1 MKLNKQQEE
10 AVRHFGSPLLVIA
23 GAGSGK
29 TKTLTHK
36 VEYLIKEIGLK
47 PNEILCITFTNKAA
61 KEIKERV
68 KNTLGLELE
77 WAGTFHSVALKI
89 LRREGERIGIPKDFS
104 IADEK
109 DTTLIIK
116 ELLKKYGLK
125 KEPGEV
131 KEKIS
136 KVKENFEEPE
146 AWLGVILED
155 YQRILRESKLLD
167 FSDLMSEL
175 YNLLLIDEVRE
186 KYRKTF
192 KYIMVDEY
200 QDTNNIQYEI
210 LKLLADRN
218 ICAIGDPNQCI
229 YEWRDA
235 RPDNILR
242 FIEDFS
248 PKIVK
253 LEVNYR
259 SKEPIL
265 RVANAILE
273 ASVLNWKS
281 LIPKLRGVRGEG
293 QKPYVRRFRDEEEE
307 ALWIS
312 QKIKELAGEYELKDI
327 AILVRV
333 GYVTDVFERTLFK
346 AGIPY
351 EVVGTVKFYERSE
364 IKNLVA
370 LLRLVQ
376 NPSDELAF
384 KRLTEFFVKGLGE
397 KSLEVVKR
405 SFKGNWFKALKES
418 LKKLPRNAA
427 ISAYEFL
434 KAVVPLYK
442 NPEKYHEALEEFVER
457 IDYYELL
464 KEKFKKDYEERVE
477 NVKEFLK
484 SLKDF
489 YAKAYTLED
498 LLAEITLTSEEEE
511 KENAVK
517 ILTIHSAKGL
527 EFPVVFLPRL
537 EEGILPHHRA
547 KDDERELE
555 EERRLFYVA
564 VTRAKDLL
572 FMSYTKKEN
581 RKPSRFLSD
590 IPKALLDLSAF
601 KKKKTTVYEADLK
614 PNKLIRKGERV
625 IHRVFGRG
633 IVLKVEGERAKVKFE
648 NGEEKVI
655 HTSFL
660 EPFRIPSEVP

>member
-1 MKLNKQQEE
+1 MKLNTQQEE
-10 AVRHFGSPLLVIA
+10 AVRHFGSPLLVVA

-36 VEYLIKEIGLK
+36 VEYLIKEKGLK
-47 PNEILCITFTNKAA
+47 PYEILCITFTNKAA
-61 KEIKERV
+61 KEIKERI
-68 KNTLGLELE
+68 KNTFGLELE
-77 WAGTFHSVALKI
+77 WSGTFHSVALKI
-89 LRREGERIGIPKDFS
+89 LKKDGEKIGIPKDFS

-109 DTTLIIK
+109 DTTLIVK
-116 ELLKKYGLK
+116 EILKKYGLK
-125 KEPGEV
+125 KEPEEV

-146 AWLGVILED
+146 AWLGVLLEE
-155 YQRILRESKLLD
+155 YQRVLRENKLLD
-167 FSDLMSEL
+167 FSDLMREL
-175 YNLLLIDEVRE
+175 YNLLLVDEVRE
-186 KYRKTF
+186 KYRNTF

-210 LKLLADRN
+210 LKLLANKN

-242 FIEDFS
+242 FIEDFN
-248 PKIVK
+248 PKIIK
-253 LEVNYR
+253 LELNYR
-259 SKEPIL
+259 SREPIL
-265 RVANAILE
+265 RVANAVLE
-273 ASVLNWKS
+273 ASTLEWKD

-293 QKPYVRRFRDEEEE
+293 QKPYVRRFQDEEEE

-312 QKIKELAGEYELKDI
+312 RKIKELAGEYELKDI
-327 AILVRV
+327 AVLVRV
-333 GYVTDVFERTLFK
+333 GYITDVFERTFFK

-351 EVVGTVKFYERSE
+351 KVVGTIKFYERIE
-364 IKNLVA
+364 IKNLIA
-370 LLRLVQ
+370 LLRLIY
-376 NPSDELAF
+376 NPSDEVAF
-384 KRLTEFFVKGLGE
+384 KRLTEFFVKGFGD
-397 KSLEVVKR
+397 KSFEVVKKN
-405 SFKGNWFKALKES
+405 FKGNWFKALKES
-418 LKKLPRNAA
+418 LKKLPKNAA

-442 NPEKYHEALEEFVER
+442 NPEKYHEGLEAFVEK

-464 KEKFKKDYEERVE
+464 KEKFKKDYEERIE
-477 NVKEFLK
+477 NVKEFLS

-511 KENAVK
+511 EENAVK

-537 EEGILPHHRA
+537 EEGILPHHRSQES
-547 KDDERELE
+547 ERELE

-564 VTRAKDLL
+564 ITRAKDLL

-590 IPKALLDLSAF
+590 IPKHLLDLSAF
-601 KKKKTTVYEADLK
+601 KKKKKVAYEENLR
-614 PNKLIRKGERV
+614 PNRLIKKGDKV
-625 IHRVFGRG
+625 IHRVFGKG
-633 IVLKVEGERAKVKFE
+633 VVLRIEEERAKVRFE

-660 EPFRIPSEVP
+660 EPLKTPSGVP